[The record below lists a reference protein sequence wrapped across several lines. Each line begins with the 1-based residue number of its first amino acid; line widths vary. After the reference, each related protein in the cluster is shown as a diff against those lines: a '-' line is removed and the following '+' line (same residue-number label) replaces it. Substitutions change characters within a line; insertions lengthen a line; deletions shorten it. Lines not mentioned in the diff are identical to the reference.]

1 MPIDLSFF
9 ETPLQ
14 TIELRELPGNGHI
27 IDVGGGGEG
36 LVSRIGG
43 AQVCAVDIDMN
54 KIREAQIHGFSSQWL
69 LADAQTLPLKDA
81 SFDTA
86 TLWFSLGFIRDWSAK
101 EQVVDEV
108 VRVLKP
114 EGLISILGATIDCL
128 EDRFLLKAQFSFA
141 DGTISRMSYG
151 LAGRQNQTIESVTE
165 ILRRAGLAV
174 LSAEDNAFWFRIEG
188 RKQ

>member
-1 MPIDLSFF
+1 MPSDLSFF

-14 TIELRELPGNGHI
+14 RIELRRLPRSGQI

-43 AQVCAVDIDMN
+43 ARVCAVDIDMN
-54 KIREAQIHGFSSQWL
+54 KIREAQIHGFSSQWI
-69 LADAQTLPLKDA
+69 LAGAQTLPLKDS

-101 EQVVDEV
+101 EQVVDEI

-114 EGLISILGATIDCL
+114 EGRISILGATIDCS
-128 EDRFLLKAQFSFA
+128 EDRFVLKAQFSFP
-141 DGTISRMSYG
+141 DGPISQMSYG
-151 LAGRQNQTIESVTE
+151 MVGRQNQTIESVTE
-165 ILRRAGLAV
+165 V
-174 LSAEDNAFWFRIEG
+174 LKQVGFGSLKVEDNTFWFRIEG